1 MVRESLSRFDGSVA
15 LDPSAEQIPLP
26 RSPDVP
32 EVQPEGIGADTSRP
46 VRLNVERPAA
56 RGLMMLAG
64 GAAIGAI
71 VVVMLGW
78 PRGEAVTGGAES
90 PIIVATSSAP
100 SASAVPS
107 STTASAGVVVV
118 DVAGLVRRPGVVE
131 LPTGSRVIDA
141 LKAAGGVR
149 GNGDTTALNLAK
161 LLVDGEQIL
170 VGSSRQQPLA
180 SSAPSATSDLVDI
193 NTATLEELDTLP
205 GIGPVLAQAIIDWRT
220 QNGSFTSIEQLQEVS
235 GIGDA
240 TFADLQ
246 ALVRV

>member
-1 MVRESLSRFDGSVA
+1 MVQQSLSRFDGSVA
-15 LDPSAEQIPLP
+15 VEPTTEQIQQPPLSEAHEGQP
-26 RSPDVP
+26 DLASGNSP
-32 EVQPEGIGADTSRP
+32 P

-64 GAAIGAI
+64 GAAIGAT
-71 VVVMLGW
+71 VVVLVGW
-78 PRGEAVTGGAES
+78 PRGEAVTGGADP

-100 SASAVPS
+100 SAGVVPS
-107 STTASAGVVVV
+107 STSESSAVVVV
-118 DVAGLVRRPGVVE
+118 DVAGSVRRPGVVE

-149 GNGDTTALNLAK
+149 GKGDTTALNLAK
-161 LLVDGEQIL
+161 VLVDGEQIL

-180 SSAPSATSDLVDI
+180 STAPSATSDLVDI
-193 NTATLEELDTLP
+193 NTATLEQLDTLP